1 VLERL
6 AFGELATKHH
16 LALRGVDGHLRY
28 EECLTRQGFDGP
40 YTILYHEHR
49 PQALRAVGAP
59 VRVPLGHDGMSA
71 GAAGHRVEPARAGLY
86 RHHYRTLQSSAS
98 DTTPQGGDP
107 APPGLIHSHVP
118 LLHNRDVILSSF
130 GLRCTDEA
138 YRINARADE
147 LVFVLGGRGAVRSP
161 MGDLLVA
168 PGDYVLLPKGLLH
181 RWVFEGNEAPH
192 GLSMEFFGGVGVPSR
207 FRNPVG
213 QLRMDAPY
221 SHRDFRRPDFRGP
234 LDEGLR
240 EVWVKSGE
248 ELQRFVYPHSPLD
261 VVGWD
266 GSLYPWAFPILNFQP
281 RVSSVHLPPTWHGTF
296 EASGALICSFVP
308 RPLDFHPD
316 AVTCPYSHT
325 SADVD
330 EVLYY
335 VEGEFSSRLGVG
347 RGSLTLHPGG
357 MPHGPHPGR
366 YEASLGARRTDELA
380 VMLDVSSRLI
390 PTSHAHAIE
399 DLDYEASFSDAA
411 LT

>member
-1 VLERL
+1 MLERL
-6 AFGELATKHH
+6 AFGELAAKHH
-16 LALRGVDGHLRY
+16 LLLRGVDGRLRY

-59 VRVPLGHDGMSA
+59 LALRLDGDDT
-71 GAAGHRVEPARAGLY
+71 GASGHRSTAELPGLC
-86 RHHYRTLQSSAS
+86 RHHYRTLGSTSSDAAS
-98 DTTPQGGDP
+98 SSSTP
-107 APPGLIHSHVP
+107 ARPGVLDSHIP
-118 LLHNRDVILSSF
+118 LLHNRDVILSRF
-130 GLRCTDEA
+130 GPARADEA

-147 LVFVLGGRGAVRSP
+147 LVFVLSGRATVRSQ

-168 PGDYVLLPKGLLH
+168 PGDYVLLPKGLLY
-181 RWVFEGNEAPH
+181 RWVFEGGEAPS
-192 GLSMEFFGGVGVPSR
+192 GLSMEFFGGVGVPAR

-240 EVWVKSGE
+240 EVWVNTDE
-248 ELQRFVYPHSPLD
+248 ALQRFVYPHSPLD

-266 GSLYPWAFPILNFQP
+266 GSLYPWAFPILAFQP

-296 EASGALICSFVP
+296 EARGALICSFVP

-316 AVTCPYSHT
+316 AVPCPYSHT

-335 VEGEFSSRLGVG
+335 VEGDFSSRLGVG

-366 YEASLGARRTDELA
+366 YETSLGARRTDEVA
-380 VMLDVSSRLI
+380 VMLDVSSRLTS
-390 PTSHAHAIE
+390 TSHARAVE
-399 DLDYEASFSDAA
+399 DLEYEASFSEPT

>member
-1 VLERL
+1 V
-6 AFGELATKHH
+6 
-16 LALRGVDGHLRY
+16 
-28 EECLTRQGFDGP
+28 TRQGFDGP

-59 VRVPLGHDGMSA
+59 LRVALDG
-71 GAAGHRVEPARAGLY
+71 GATAAEQRPNSDAPGLR
-86 RHHYRTLQSSAS
+86 RHHYRTRLAAVNAGPSHARA
-98 DTTPQGGDP
+98 
-107 APPGLIHSHVP
+107 APVGVLDSHIP
-118 LLHNRDVILSSF
+118 LLHNREVILSSF
-130 GLRCTDEA
+130 CPRRADEA

-147 LVFVLGGRGAVRSP
+147 LVFMLEGRGTVRSQL
-161 MGDLLVA
+161 GDLPVA
-168 PGDYVLLPKGLLH
+168 PGDYVLLPKGLLY
-181 RWVFEGNEAPH
+181 RWVFEASEAPR
-192 GLSMEFFGGVGVPSR
+192 GLSMKFPDGVGVPSR
-207 FRNPVG
+207 FRNPLG

-221 SHRDFRRPDFRGP
+221 SHRDFRRPEFRGP

-240 EVWVKSGE
+240 EVWVE
-248 ELQRFVYPHSPLD
+248 TEDEVQRFVYPHSPLD

-296 EASGALICSFVP
+296 EAKGALICSFVP

-316 AVTCPYSHT
+316 AIPCPYSHT

-335 VEGEFSSRLGVG
+335 VEGEFSSRLGVE

-366 YEASLGARRTDELA
+366 YEASPGARRTDEVA
-380 VMLDVSSRLI
+380 VMLDVSSRLRAT
-390 PTSHAHAIE
+390 PHANAIE
-399 DLDYEASFSDAA
+399 DSDYEASFSDAA